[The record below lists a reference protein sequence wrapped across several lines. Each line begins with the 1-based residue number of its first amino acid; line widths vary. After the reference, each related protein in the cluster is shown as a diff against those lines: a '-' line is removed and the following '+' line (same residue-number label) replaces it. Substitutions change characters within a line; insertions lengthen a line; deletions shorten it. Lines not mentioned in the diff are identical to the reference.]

1 MPHKFLPLLLISLL
15 ASPAK
20 ADIAEADRLLADSLQ
35 EISLNKLD
43 SALTSIN
50 KLLDRYPNFRLAQLI
65 KGDLLLARARPIS
78 TIGNAQDGRD
88 QQADLREEAKVRI
101 QAISDPVNPNLI
113 PEELLLLSGEIRY
126 ALAVDA
132 ARARLYVFENTATG
146 LHRVADFYV
155 TMGKL
160 GIGKNR
166 EGDKRTPI
174 GVYTITSFKPDK
186 ELEELYGAGAYPLS
200 YPNEWDNR
208 QNRNGYGIWLHGVPR
223 DTYSRPP
230 KASDGCVVLS
240 NEDLMQIERYISIGK
255 TPIVI
260 SPSLTWSDPEALSAA
275 RDELTEAIENWRNDW
290 ESRNSDRLMTH
301 YSREFSDGRN
311 DFKSFADSKRRVN
324 AGKSWIKV
332 NLSGLSIYR
341 QPGQPDLTVIT
352 FEQDYRS
359 SNLENQ
365 SKKRQYW
372 QRENGRW
379 RIIQEK
385 IL

>member
-174 GVYTITSFKPDK
+174 GVYTNTSFKPDK
-186 ELEELYGAGAYPLS
+186 EL
-200 YPNEWDNR
+200 
-208 QNRNGYGIWLHGVPR
+208 
-223 DTYSRPP
+223 
-230 KASDGCVVLS
+230 
-240 NEDLMQIERYISIGK
+240 
-255 TPIVI
+255 
-260 SPSLTWSDPEALSAA
+260 
-275 RDELTEAIENWRNDW
+275 
-290 ESRNSDRLMTH
+290 
-301 YSREFSDGRN
+301 
-311 DFKSFADSKRRVN
+311 
-324 AGKSWIKV
+324 
-332 NLSGLSIYR
+332 
-341 QPGQPDLTVIT
+341 
-352 FEQDYRS
+352 
-359 SNLENQ
+359 
-365 SKKRQYW
+365 
-372 QRENGRW
+372 
-379 RIIQEK
+379 
-385 IL
+385 